1 MVEIFLVRH
10 GLTLWNV
17 EGRIQG
23 ISNTELAPEGLQQA
37 KLLAENFP
45 CDKLDAI
52 FSSDLVRAKI
62 TAQFIA
68 DKFNLPVQTTP
79 DFREVDFGEWEGKSF
94 ADLEKNEAE
103 TLKIFHTAP
112 DKLNLDGAETFH
124 KAQSRAMN
132 KLRQIITDTDN
143 GGENR
148 IVIAAHGSINR
159 LILCA
164 VLEIPI
170 KNMWRLNQFNT
181 AVNIF
186 RVDDGNFT
194 VRLING
200 TAHLKGAN
208 FYSPKTSS

>member
-1 MVEIFLVRH
+1 MVEIILVRH
-10 GLTLWNV
+10 GLTLWNI

-23 ISNTELAPEGLQQA
+23 ISDTVLAPEGLQQA

-45 CDKLDAI
+45 CNKINAVY
-52 FSSDLVRAKI
+52 SSDLARAKI

-68 DKFNLPVQTTP
+68 DKFNLPVQTTTG
-79 DFREVDFGEWEGKSF
+79 FREVDFGEWEGKYF
-94 ADLEKNEAE
+94 AELEEDNAD
-103 TLKIFHTAP
+103 TLKIFHTQP
-112 DKLNLDGAETFH
+112 DRLKLEGAETF
-124 KAQSRAMN
+124 KQAQSRAIN
-132 KLRQIITDTDN
+132 KLRQIINATDD

-148 IVIAAHGSINR
+148 IVITAHGSINR

-164 VLEIPI
+164 ILDIPI

-186 RVDDGNFT
+186 RADDGNFT
-194 VRLING
+194 VSLING

-208 FYSPKTSS
+208 FCSLKTTS